1 MKKILKIPTVL
12 GILILFA
19 GVFAGVYL
27 LKNSQIFKI
36 GASPTITPKDVR
48 ITGISDTSA
57 TVSWVTEDKTSD
69 FISYGTNQNLGTV
82 INEAESDNKYS
93 THSITITGL
102 APETGYYFKINSDGT
117 NFDNNGIPWQFT
129 TGPTLTISPEN
140 IPVSGSVMTA
150 SGEPSKRAL
159 VYITING
166 YTISALTSDNGTFVL
181 QLGVTRSPDLSK
193 YASIDPAKTLLE
205 VSATTETGEVVT
217 AKIFPQSANPIPALV
232 VGQDQD
238 FRNLQPTM
246 DGQNPNVNLNLPE
259 SASNASKFNVTSTNT
274 NTTEA
279 KSVTLESVSDGE
291 TINSD
296 KPEFF
301 GNGPSGT
308 NITIEIHS
316 EDNISGT
323 SKVSSSGSWKWSPP
337 SNLSAGAHTI
347 TISWVDA
354 LGIKRTLTRNFVVQA
369 GELPAFEATPSA
381 KPTASPIPTKS
392 PTPTAKPTATP
403 LPSGTPKATA
413 TPSIA
418 PSITPIPTRT
428 PIPTE
433 AALPVSGTSTPTIML
448 FMMSLGILSFS
459 FYTWR
464 LYKEK

>member
-1 MKKILKIPTVL
+1 
-12 GILILFA
+12 
-19 GVFAGVYL
+19 
-27 LKNSQIFKI
+27 
-36 GASPTITPKDVR
+36 
-48 ITGISDTSA
+48 
-57 TVSWVTEDKTSD
+57 
-69 FISYGTNQNLGTV
+69 
-82 INEAESDNKYS
+82 
-93 THSITITGL
+93 
-102 APETGYYFKINSDGT
+102 
-117 NFDNNGIPWQFT
+117 
-129 TGPTLTISPEN
+129 
-140 IPVSGSVMTA
+140 MTA